1 MSKVVPTNKF
11 KKQRKKVKK
20 DARWNR
26 IFNGKVPFEN
36 DDRSP
41 WEYVIDCFINE
52 EPIDE
57 YFYEHPI
64 TLTTRE
70 KSEIKR
76 RLYLDANVVYQGIKE
91 INALDL
97 HFDGH
102 NGDHLLLYVRTSYHI
117 IYLIG
122 IGTHSELF

>member
-36 DDRSP
+36 D
-41 WEYVIDCFINE
+41 

>member
-41 WEYVIDCFINE
+41 WEYVIDCFIND
-52 EPIDE
+52 EPID
-57 YFYEHPI
+57 
-64 TLTTRE
+64 
-70 KSEIKR
+70 
-76 RLYLDANVVYQGIKE
+76 
-91 INALDL
+91 
-97 HFDGH
+97 
-102 NGDHLLLYVRTSYHI
+102 
-117 IYLIG
+117 
-122 IGTHSELF
+122 